1 MAAEANTYL
10 QTIIRRVHRTG
21 EPLQI
26 VFLDAK
32 SAFDLTS
39 TEATMKM
46 MRHLGTPEELI
57 TKLNNLTNNRNFRL
71 RCSRNPRLILSGTG
85 QGCAASSLKFDIT
98 HEGNGLIYTQTDFTW
113 LLKIDDE
120 RVDPAVFADNSSL
133 PVQLRSVEDYKALLS
148 FFDSLSEITGFSI
161 NRAKTEILASNTPRE
176 LIEDKN
182 NFHRGKVVTQVQH
195 LGIILTSE
203 DHRLEQANYEFLQP
217 RLDAAMKKVML
228 RNHWTY
234 TRALLAE
241 SILHSQVNHTLEQE
255 K

>member
-1 MAAEANTYL
+1 M
-10 QTIIRRVHRTG
+10 
-21 EPLQI
+21 
-26 VFLDAK
+26 
-32 SAFDLTS
+32 
-39 TEATMKM
+39 
-46 MRHLGTPEELI
+46 
-57 TKLNNLTNNRNFRL
+57 
-71 RCSRNPRLILSGTG
+71 
-85 QGCAASSLKFDIT
+85 
-98 HEGNGLIYTQTDFTW
+98 
-113 LLKIDDE
+113 KIDDE

-241 SILHSQVNHTLEQE
+241 SILHSQVNHTLMSIQLSPESLRNVQ
-255 K
+255 KT